1 VARRTAASDYDVAV
15 IGGGA
20 AGLAAA
26 GAAGMLGAKTALVH
40 ANDLGGECTWT
51 GCIPSK
57 ALLRSAHAAHEIR
70 RAADLGLR
78 AELEVDF
85 AQVMQRVREIRRRVY
100 ATADAPEVIARYG
113 VRPIRA
119 NARFVDPR
127 TLALDGDGPSR
138 LTARWFVIATGSRP
152 TALRVAVPT
161 YDNESIWDLDVLP
174 KRMLI
179 AGAGPVGIEMAQAFR
194 RLGAAVTVIASTTR
208 ILPRDDA
215 ECSAILQHR
224 LAADGIR
231 FVLERRIV
239 AAESTG
245 SGIVSVLS
253 DGSTHEADVLFGAV
267 GRESRVDELGLER
280 VGVSVRDGR
289 IVVDAHCRTTA
300 HHIYATGD
308 VATPTRFT
316 HVAER
321 MSTIAVAHALL
332 ALPLR
337 FDADELTWTT
347 FTAPELAH
355 VGAQEKQLRRDGRRH
370 RVLRF
375 PFTHLDRA
383 YTDDAEGL
391 VKIVIAPRGRILGA
405 TVVGPR
411 AGEMIAEL
419 ALARKRRISA
429 ATLSGTLHAYPTYAM
444 ATRRAA
450 DGFVLRYRSDFAVRI
465 LRRLRGLRGRAPTL
479 DAIVPQ

>member
-1 VARRTAASDYDVAV
+1 MARPSVASDYDVVV

-40 ANDLGGECTWT
+40 ADDLGGECTWT

-57 ALLRSAHAAHEIR
+57 TLLRSAHAAHEIR
-70 RAADLGLR
+70 RATDFGLR
-78 AELEVDF
+78 AELTVNF
-85 AQVMQRVREIRRRVY
+85 AHVMQRVRAVRRQVY
-100 ATADAPEVIARYG
+100 ASEDAPEIIARYG
-113 VRPIRA
+113 VQPIRA
-119 NARFVDPR
+119 TARFVDAR
-127 TLALDGDGPSR
+127 TLVLDGVGPSR
-138 LTARWFVIATGSRP
+138 LTARWFIVATGSRP
-152 TALRVAVPT
+152 SALRVSAPT

-174 KRMLI
+174 ARLLV
-179 AGAGPVGIEMAQAFR
+179 AGAGPVGIEMAQAFQ
-194 RLGAAVTVIASTTR
+194 RLGAAVTVISPTAR

-215 ECSAILQHR
+215 ECAAMLQR
-224 LAADGIR
+224 SLAADGIH
-231 FVLERRIV
+231 FILERSI
-239 AAESTG
+239 AAASKRD
-245 SGIVSVLS
+245 SGIVATLS
-253 DGSTHEADVLFGAV
+253 DGTTQEADVLFAAV
-267 GRESRVDELGLER
+267 GRESRVDDLGLDR
-280 VGVSVRDGR
+280 AGVGVRDGR

-300 HHIYATGD
+300 HRIYAVGD
-308 VATPTRFT
+308 VATASRFT

-337 FDADELTWTT
+337 FDERELTWTT

-355 VGAQEKQLRRDGRRH
+355 VGAQEEQLRRDGRRH

-383 YTDDAEGL
+383 QTDEADGL
-391 VKIVIAPRGRILGA
+391 VKIVITPRGRIIGA
-405 TVVGPR
+405 SVVGPR

-419 ALARKRRISA
+419 ALARKRRIDA
-429 ATLSGTLHAYPTYAM
+429 AALSGTLHAYPTYAM

-450 DGFVLRYRSDFAVRI
+450 DGFVLKARSDFAVRV
-465 LRRLRGLRGRAPTL
+465 LRLLRGLRGHAPAL
-479 DAIVPQ
+479 DAIVPR

>member
-1 VARRTAASDYDVAV
+1 MARRTAANDYDVVV

-40 ANDLGGECTWT
+40 ATDLGGECTWT

-70 RAADLGLR
+70 HAADLGLR
-78 AELEVDF
+78 AELEVNF

-100 ATADAPEVIARYG
+100 TNEDAPDVIARYG
-113 VRPIRA
+113 VQPIRA
-119 NARFVDPR
+119 TARFVDSR
-127 TLALDGDGPSR
+127 TLALDGAAPRR

-152 TALRVAVPT
+152 AALRVAAPT
-161 YDNESIWDLDVLP
+161 YDNESIWELDVLP
-174 KRMLI
+174 ARILI
-179 AGAGPVGIEMAQAFR
+179 AGAGPVGVEMAQAFR
-194 RLGAAVTVIASTTR
+194 RLGAAVTVIAESAR

-215 ECSAILQHR
+215 ECAAILQRR
-224 LAADGIR
+224 LEADGIR
-231 FVLERRIV
+231 FVFERKIV
-239 AAESTG
+239 AAESTV
-245 SGIVSVLS
+245 SGIVATLS
-253 DGSTHEADVLFGAV
+253 DGSAHETDVLLAAV
-267 GRESRVDELGLER
+267 GRESRVDDLGLER
-280 VGVSVRDGR
+280 AGVTVRDGR
-289 IVVDAHCRTTA
+289 IAVDAHCRTTA
-300 HHIYATGD
+300 RHIYATGD
-308 VATPTRFT
+308 VATATRFT
-316 HVAER
+316 HVAEK
-321 MSTIAVAHALL
+321 MSAIAVANALL

-337 FDADELTWTT
+337 FDQRELTWAT

-355 VGAQEKQLRRDGRRH
+355 VGAQEEQLRRDGRRH

-391 VKIVIAPRGRILGA
+391 VKIVITPRGCILGA
-405 TVVGPR
+405 TVVGQR

-419 ALARKRRISA
+419 ALARKHKISA
-429 ATLSGTLHAYPTYAM
+429 AALSGTLHAYPTYAM

-450 DGFVLRYRSDFAVRI
+450 DGFVLGGRSNFAVRI
-465 LRRLRGLRGRAPTL
+465 LRLLRGLRGHAPTL
-479 DAIVPQ
+479 DAIVPR